1 MLLKEKIHYI
11 YYMTAQRNFVILIMY
26 QIEQM
31 SIVEIYNY
39 FEGTIHI
46 DYITDLI
53 NKANNDE
60 NILMQFYMSILFA
73 KVISSFNKCLNN
85 SFCKTNELFS

>member
-1 MLLKEKIHYI
+1 MK
-11 YYMTAQRNFVILIMY
+11 AQRNFVILMMY
-26 QIEQM
+26 QLEQM

-60 NILMQFYMSILFA
+60 KYFDAIL
-73 KVISSFNKCLNN
+73 LNYLV
-85 SFCKTNELFS
+85 C

>member
-1 MLLKEKIHYI
+1 MKATRDFTNLL
-11 YYMTAQRNFVILIMY
+11 MY
-26 QIEQM
+26 RIEQM

-60 NILMQFYMSILFA
+60 NILMQFYISILFA
-73 KVISSFNKCLNN
+73 NVISSFNKCLNN